1 MSEHCSL
8 SDARDILQSKNDE
21 KAHLEKGTHEGAA
34 ITKIDL
40 GSKENDLKIAEYDKI
55 RVDPQFTD
63 GSWESHAIKQN
74 LVIEPDPDSLQLEP
88 SRHADVSL
96 AVTEN
101 QSIIFKEVQTGTK
114 EQNILQPDTSKDS
127 IEEENILETDV
138 EVMIPIA
145 VAEKEDEVTHPLR
158 INILKKEKPI
168 PTRTPREVISSQV
181 S

>member
-1 MSEHCSL
+1 MSENCSL
-8 SDARDILQSKNDE
+8 SDTRDILQSKNDE

-34 ITKIDL
+34 VTEIDL
-40 GSKENDLKIAEYDKI
+40 GSKEKDLKIDGYDEIKI
-55 RVDPQFTD
+55 DPQFID
-63 GSWESHAIKQN
+63 GSCESHAIKQN
-74 LVIEPDPDSLQLEP
+74 LVIEPNQDFLQLEP
-88 SRHADVSL
+88 SRPTDVSL

-101 QSIIFKEVQTGTK
+101 QSMIFKEVQTGTK

-145 VAEKEDEVTHPLR
+145 VADKEDEVTHPLR

>member
-1 MSEHCSL
+1 MSENCSL
-8 SDARDILQSKNDE
+8 SDTRDILQSKNDE

-40 GSKENDLKIAEYDKI
+40 GLKEKDLKIDGYDKI

-88 SRHADVSL
+88 SHTTDVSL
-96 AVTEN
+96 AVTQN
-101 QSIIFKEVQTGTK
+101 QSMIFKEVQEGTK
-114 EQNILQPDTSKDS
+114 EQNILQPDTSRDS

-138 EVMIPIA
+138 EVMVPIA
-145 VAEKEDEVTHPLR
+145 VAEKEDEVTHHLR
-158 INILKKEKPI
+158 TNILEKEKTI
-168 PTRTPREVISSQV
+168 PTRTTREVSSSQV